1 MSHHPDT
8 HTETHTETHT
18 AGAVEHSTRLAF
30 IRLDQSVSQF
40 SYYWFLMSQIV
51 YPEGDISC
59 SPTAMS
65 IPSTP
70 STLSSISIICP
81 KHGSNHAFLIVE
93 QKVFSSDCFLHS
105 CWQRFSKALHD
116 MVSSNWWF
124 THKSRLVMR
133 EVFKDIPRHL
143 LWCVDHRYSCK
154 HQIFSRPQKNRIN
167 CLNVIL

>member
-59 SPTAMS
+59 QLLTNCHV
-65 IPSTP
+65 ITIH
-70 STLSSISIICP
+70 TQYII
-81 KHGSNHAFLIVE
+81 
-93 QKVFSSDCFLHS
+93 LH
-105 CWQRFSKALHD
+105 KY
-116 MVSSNWWF
+116 
-124 THKSRLVMR
+124 
-133 EVFKDIPRHL
+133 HL
-143 LWCVDHRYSCK
+143 LS
-154 HQIFSRPQKNRIN
+154 
-167 CLNVIL
+167 